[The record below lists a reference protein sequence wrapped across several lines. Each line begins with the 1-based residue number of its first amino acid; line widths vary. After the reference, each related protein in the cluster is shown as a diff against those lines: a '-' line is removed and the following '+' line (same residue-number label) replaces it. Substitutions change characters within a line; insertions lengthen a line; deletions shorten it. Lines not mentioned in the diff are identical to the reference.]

1 MLSKLKINVSVVLIA
16 FSLVTIS
23 VIAPYTNMFGKHYK
37 SSQDFTCC
45 KGDQLFV
52 HHYYSTNLFWV
63 EIDNGYKV
71 EPVGKPT
78 PGGCNI
84 QCGE

>member
-1 MLSKLKINVSVVLIA
+1 MFSKLKINVSVVFAA
-16 FSLVTIS
+16 FALVTIS
-23 VIAPYTNMFGKHYK
+23 IIGPYTNMFGKNFK

-52 HHYYSTNLFWV
+52 HHYYTSNLFWV
-63 EIDNGYKV
+63 EIGNGYTI
-71 EPVGKPT
+71 EPVGSPT